1 MFYPLGETQKYLKGV
16 WNPLPP
22 VRHILERFEKKEG
35 KTAKSKYSRTWLIN
49 NLLAIYG

>member
-1 MFYPLGETQKYLKGV
+1 MFYPLGRTQKNLKGV

-35 KTAKSKYSRTWLIN
+35 KTAKSKYSRTSLIK